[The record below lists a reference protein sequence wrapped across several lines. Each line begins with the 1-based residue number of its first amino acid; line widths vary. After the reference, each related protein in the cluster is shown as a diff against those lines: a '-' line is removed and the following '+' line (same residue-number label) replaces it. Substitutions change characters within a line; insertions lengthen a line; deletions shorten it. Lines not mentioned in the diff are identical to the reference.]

1 MNSLRLS
8 GPEEE
13 KGRRKREGGMEGGGG
28 EGGRGWPRRLVRK
41 KKTGAP
47 ERRQLQTGSCSGG
60 NLINKLFQSKGPC

>member
-13 KGRRKREGGMEGGGG
+13 EGRRKREGGMGGGG
-28 EGGRGWPRRLVRK
+28 GGRGWPSRLVRK

-47 ERRQLQTGSCSGG
+47 EKRQLQTGSCSGG
-60 NLINKLFQSKGPC
+60 NLINKLFQSKAPC